1 MDKIYFH
8 IYKGKPLSQED
19 NREEVPE
26 LHILVRFSAPEI
38 HAKLMD
44 AIDGYIK
51 PHGEVV
57 EYAKDM
63 HNGHGIIDIAFI
75 AGISDIDAIPK
86 VKKSIE
92 AYCSRNNYPTH
103 FFIGKPAC

>member
-19 NREEVPE
+19 DREVVPE
-26 LHILVRFSAPEI
+26 LHILVQFSSPEI

-63 HNGHGIIDIAFI
+63 HNGQGIIDIAFI
-75 AGISDIDAIPK
+75 AGISDIYAIPK

-92 AYCSRNNYPTH
+92 AYCWNNYQTPI
-103 FFIGKPAC
+103 FIG

>member
-26 LHILVRFSAPEI
+26 LHILVQFSAPEI
-38 HAKLMD
+38 HAPLMD

-51 PHGEVV
+51 PHGQVV

-63 HNGHGIIDIAFI
+63 RSGHGIIDIAFA
-75 AGISDIDAIPK
+75 AGAFSIDAIPK
-86 VKKSIE
+86 VKNGIE
-92 AYCSRNNYPTH
+92 LYCVRNNYPVH
-103 FFIGKPAC
+103 FFVGEPAC

>member
-26 LHILVRFSAPEI
+26 LHILVQFSAPEI

-44 AIDGYIK
+44 AIDSYIK

-63 HNGHGIIDIAFI
+63 HSGHGIIDIAFI
-75 AGISDIDAIPK
+75 AGTFSIDAIPK
-86 VKKSIE
+86 VKKCIE
-92 AYCSRNNYPTH
+92 TFCVRNNYSVQGDPV
-103 FFIGKPAC
+103 C

>member
-19 NREEVPE
+19 NRENVNE
-26 LHILVRFSAPEI
+26 LHILVQFSAPEI
-38 HAKLMD
+38 HAGLMD
-44 AIDGYIK
+44 SINEQIK
-51 PHGEVV
+51 PDGEVM
-57 EYAKDM
+57 EYARDM
-63 HNGHGIIDIAFI
+63 RNGCGIIDIAFK

-86 VKKSIE
+86 VKKSVE

-103 FFIGKPAC
+103 FFIGE

>member
-1 MDKIYFH
+1 MDKIYFY

-19 NREEVPE
+19 NREEVQE
-26 LHILVRFSAPEI
+26 LHILVQFSAPEI
-38 HAKLMD
+38 HAPLMD
-44 AIDGYIK
+44 SIDGYIK
-51 PHGEVV
+51 PHGQVV

-63 HNGHGIIDIAFI
+63 RSGHGIIDIAFI

-92 AYCSRNNYPTH
+92 EYCLRNNYLTH

>member
-19 NREEVPE
+19 NREVVPE
-26 LHILVRFSAPEI
+26 LHILVHFSFPEI

-63 HNGHGIIDIAFI
+63 HNGHGSIDIAFI
-75 AGISDIDAIPK
+75 DGI
-86 VKKSIE
+86 
-92 AYCSRNNYPTH
+92 
-103 FFIGKPAC
+103 

>member
-19 NREEVPE
+19 NREDVPE
-26 LHILVRFSAPEI
+26 PHILVQFSAPEI
-38 HAKLMD
+38 HAPLMD

-51 PHGEVV
+51 PHGQVV

-63 HNGHGIIDIAFI
+63 RSGYGIIDIAFI
-75 AGISDIDAIPK
+75 AGISDIYAIPK
-86 VKKSIE
+86 VKKSLE
-92 AYCSRNNYPTH
+92 AYCWNNYQTPI
-103 FFIGKPAC
+103 FIG

>member
-19 NREEVPE
+19 NREDVPE
-26 LHILVRFSAPEI
+26 LHILVQFSAPEI
-38 HAKLMD
+38 HAPLMD
-44 AIDGYIK
+44 TIGRHLK

-63 HNGHGIIDIAFI
+63 RSGHGIIDIAFA
-75 AGISDIDAIPK
+75 AGTFSIDAIPQ
-86 VKKSIE
+86 VKCSIE
-92 AYCSRNNYPTH
+92 SFCALNNYPAH
-103 FFIGKPAC
+103 FFIGEPAC